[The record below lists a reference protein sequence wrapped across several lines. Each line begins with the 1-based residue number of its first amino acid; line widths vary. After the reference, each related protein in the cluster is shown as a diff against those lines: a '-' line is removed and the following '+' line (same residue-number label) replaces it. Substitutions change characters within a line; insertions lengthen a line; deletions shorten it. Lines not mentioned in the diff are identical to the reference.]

1 MRFLRLLR
9 SLKGFW
15 PLSILL
21 WLVGLALCVLALPL
35 IVAEREMIFIA
46 MALVTSVWLLVVVL
60 RQYHRIRA
68 ERNIENLV
76 ELEVH
81 RDAAETESGD
91 YQVLSERLRH
101 AMAMQRAAR
110 SVEGGRASLLEL
122 PWYLVIG
129 MAASGK
135 TSLLNRSSLSAAMA
149 GGSSLSAVSGTQHCD
164 WYFSREAV
172 MVDTAGRYL
181 VEDQPASEFA
191 DFLKTL
197 RKQRRKPAINGLV
210 LVVSLPELL
219 EQSRQ
224 QAHAL
229 ADKLVERVAE
239 YRGCLGLNPPVY
251 LFFSKSDLL
260 PGFTSAFATLDAR
273 ARQRPWGLTF
283 SLDEVRHQGIS
294 SAFQARFPTLVAAL
308 RDRVDQ
314 RVVEEGAN
322 ADSELLR
329 FPDHFA
335 ELAGVLSDFLEQF
348 DSHHNVGRA
357 PVLRGLYFTSALQS
371 GTTLPALL
379 DEQTRQ
385 AFDLQSAPGSSR
397 EQHGD
402 KSYFI
407 TDAFREVIFPDRNL
421 SLYYSRH
428 GELRSLPGFMIV
440 TAGLL
445 GLAFMGAQGWSA
457 YNNMQLIDRI
467 RGIAGLHEA
476 PGDANPAP
484 ERPGEMRDALAQQL
498 TDLERYRESGVPLQ
512 LRLGLY
518 QGEALREPL
527 KQAWASLFRRDV
539 LMPLKQQLVN
549 QLRDLENVGV
559 PLAAD
564 GEAGQPDV
572 DTSANDAVADSDAD
586 MAESG
591 IAATDAGERGEAIG
605 NRALE
610 RMRERSTSQPT
621 LGSVPGSVSELSSRL
636 SSEARL
642 RTTDSAR
649 DAWYSA
655 RSSAENEL
663 EEDLRDR
670 TSELGSAM
678 SDVGE
683 AGEAETADALTL
695 SGEQGPSLS
704 EEMLTRL
711 DQGDV
716 EQLIESYS
724 SLRLYLVLTDPDAH
738 ADQSDFVALTLPRLW
753 STLAERE
760 GSAMSSDDIMTN
772 TALYVHYLQQGSAPA
787 LDRDDSLVSRSRE
800 RLNAFLIDSS
810 FVDREYLRYQLEV
823 EERFEPLTLSAM
835 APEMTDRLLYAS
847 RAVPAFFTRDVWES
861 YLRPAII
868 ETVSGDLQQETD
880 WVLSDG
886 NEEESVQTRARFVSQ
901 LMARYKRDYAIAW
914 ERFLDNTHVSGF
926 DDLDHASE
934 RLGELSDLQMSPL
947 RRVLEA
953 VAENTHW
960 DDPNA
965 DSEENRNN
973 GETGNG
979 GFWNRVL
986 GVFDSGGDADVS
998 VDISTLP
1005 RINDGL
1011 LTQHFR
1017 PITRMLG
1024 ADDATG
1030 SDNSVLNQY
1039 LLDLRQLK
1047 VRIDNVRSAQDVG
1060 LSSKSLIM
1068 ATLSGQQTELNTL
1081 RNFIASRIDT
1091 SSAPLSQAIE
1101 PLFSVPLDET
1111 WEALREP
1118 ARSQLNAAWDSD
1130 VVAPWQQMIAGRYPV
1145 SASVNEAS
1153 VRDMEHFI
1161 DPESGVLSRFRE
1173 QEIGDL
1179 AGSSSGQRSPMV
1191 DPRMLES
1198 IDSATALGRVID
1210 SLSDLRNGFEVQMNP
1225 TSGLTDIIL
1234 TIDGQQI
1241 HYRNNTQSWERLI
1254 WPGGEDQFGARL
1266 DVVSRN
1272 GQRHTVFD
1280 YPDRW
1285 GFLRMIESA
1294 SIVPIDSARQ
1304 RFGWRTHLGTV
1315 SFNVRNF
1322 GGVKVSDLLRIKS
1335 LSIPEISAQ

>member
-21 WLVGLALCVLALPL
+21 WLVGLVLCVLALPL
-35 IVAEREMIFIA
+35 VIAEREMIFIA

-81 RDAAETESGD
+81 REAAETEPGD

-135 TSLLNRSSLSAAMA
+135 TSLLNRSSLSATMA
-149 GGSSLSAVSGTQHCD
+149 GGSSLSTVSGTQHCD

-197 RKQRRKPAINGLV
+197 RKKRRKPAINGLV
-210 LVVSLPELL
+210 LVVSLPDLL

-229 ADKLVERVAE
+229 AEKLVERVAE

-273 ARQRPWGLTF
+273 ERQRPWGLTF
-283 SLDEVRHQGIS
+283 SLDELRRQGVS
-294 SAFQARFPTLVAAL
+294 SAFQTRFPGLVAAL
-308 RDRVDQ
+308 RERVDR
-314 RVVEEGAN
+314 RVVEEGVN

-335 ELAGVLSDFLEQF
+335 ELAGVLSDFLERF
-348 DSHHNVGRA
+348 DSHHNAGRA

-371 GTTLPALL
+371 GPALPALL
-379 DEQTRQ
+379 NEQTRQ
-385 AFDLQSAPGSSR
+385 AFALQSDPVGSR
-397 EQHGD
+397 EQQGE

-428 GELRSLPGFMIV
+428 GEHRSLPGFMIV

-457 YNNMQLIDRI
+457 HHNMQLLDRI
-467 RGIAGLHEA
+467 RGIAGLYEVNGGA
-476 PGDANPAP
+476 GASTPDP
-484 ERPGEMRDALAQQL
+484 ERRREVRNALAQQL

-512 LRLGLY
+512 LSLGLY
-518 QGEALREPL
+518 QGDALREPL
-527 KQAWASLFRRDV
+527 KQAWASLLERDV
-539 LMPLKQQLVN
+539 LIPLQQQLVN
-549 QLRDLENVGV
+549 QLRRLESFGV
-559 PLAAD
+559 PLDAD
-564 GEAGQPDV
+564 GEEGPPNVEDG
-572 DTSANDAVADSDAD
+572 ANDAGAGAD

-591 IAATDAGERGEAIG
+591 ALTTDAGERGEAIG

-610 RMRERSTSQPT
+610 RMRERSTSQPA
-621 LGSVPGSVSELSSRL
+621 LGSVPGSASELSDRVR
-636 SSEARL
+636 SEARL

-655 RSSAENEL
+655 RSSAETEL

-678 SDVGE
+678 SDD
-683 AGEAETADALTL
+683 GEAEDALTL
-695 SGEQGPSLS
+695 SGERGPSLS

-711 DQGDV
+711 DQEDV
-716 EQLIESYS
+716 ERLIESYS
-724 SLRLYLVLTDPDAH
+724 SLRLYLVLTDPDAYG
-738 ADQSDFVALTLPRLW
+738 DQSDFVALALPRLW
-753 STLAERE
+753 STLAERQ
-760 GSAMSSDDIMTN
+760 GMAISHDDIMTN

-810 FVDREYLRYQLEV
+810 LVDREYLRYQLEV
-823 EERFEPLTLSAM
+823 EERFEPLTLSKM
-835 APEMTDRLLYAS
+835 APEMTDRLLYSS

-886 NEEESVQTRARFVSQ
+886 DEEDSVQSRARFVSQ

-965 DSEENRNN
+965 DSEENRNS

-1024 ADDATG
+1024 ADEATG

-1039 LLDLRQLK
+1039 LLDLRRLK
-1047 VRIDNVRSAQDVG
+1047 VRLDNVRSAQDVG
-1060 LSSKSLIM
+1060 RSSKSLIM

-1081 RNFIASRIDT
+1081 LNFVASRIDT

-1101 PLFSVPLDET
+1101 PLFSVPVEEA
-1111 WEALREP
+1111 WQALREP
-1118 ARSQLNAAWDSD
+1118 ARSQLNAAWGSD
-1130 VVAPWQQMIAGRYPV
+1130 VVAPWQQMIDGRYPV

-1161 DPESGVLSRFRE
+1161 DPENGVLSRFRE

-1179 AGSSSGQRSPMV
+1179 AGSGSGQRSPMV
-1191 DPRMLES
+1191 DSRMLES
-1198 IDSATALGRVID
+1198 IDNATELGRVID

-1241 HYRNNTQSWERLI
+1241 HYRNNTQSWERLT
-1254 WPGGEDQFGARL
+1254 WPGNEDRFGARL
-1266 DVVSRN
+1266 DIVSRD

-1335 LSIPEISAQ
+1335 LSIPEISEQ